1 MQAAAN
7 IPLVIP
13 DPCSVL
19 TDDFRYLIAVPHN
32 GGESTQG
39 FNHYKAHCYDF
50 TANDFTTNALRFG
63 INYTAISAIENVG
76 GELLFIV
83 YSGSEKLALLNG
95 ESKVLVE
102 LQSGG
107 TRFFN
112 FGSNFHWD
120 YRNRREFVSNSKIDL
135 DMARREVVVVE
146 HDYEQRQTK
155 RFVLNAGEMQIPKS
169 KP

>member
-1 MQAAAN
+1 VENHLA
-7 IPLVIP
+7 
-13 DPCSVL
+13 VL
-19 TDDFRYLIAVPHN
+19 TDDLKYLIAVPHN
-32 GGESTQG
+32 GGESPQG

-50 TANDFTTNALRFG
+50 TSDDFATKAIRFG
-63 INYTAISAIENVG
+63 TNYTAISAIENVNDA
-76 GELLFIV
+76 LLFIA
-83 YSGSEKLALLNG
+83 YSDSEKLALLND

-102 LQSGG
+102 LQSAG

-120 YRNRREFVSNSKIDL
+120 YRNRRVFVSESKIDL
-135 DMARREVVVVE
+135 DMAWREVVVVAS
-146 HDYEQRQTK
+146 DYDKGQPR